1 MPAVKPPRRGA
12 GAVAAGAGL
21 VCCKCLILDR
31 PPPLVPDSPKPPT
44 PQEREQAFSL
54 FNRASAELA
63 DVYRELEQRVARL
76 NAELAVA
83 NGELRRQ
90 YDEKEALS
98 RRLSLLLEA
107 LPGGVLVLD
116 GKDTVM
122 EANAAAI
129 EMLGGRIF
137 NRPWTAVQS
146 ECLVPTGAVQEWRVR
161 RGEADTDAMADA
173 RWVNI
178 SSSQIDPAGGRVLLL
193 SEVTEAYRI
202 REQLERHQ
210 KLSAMG
216 EMAAGLAHQLRT
228 PLATALLYAGNLARR
243 RLSDTDR
250 QRFAEKALARLKDL
264 ERMIHDMLTFLRG
277 APSSREPI
285 ALGELVAE
293 AAQVME
299 PQMADR
305 RVHLG
310 VEVEGGFAELRGDRK
325 ALCGALLNLLENAL
339 QASDPGG
346 TVKLAAR
353 LEGARVAISVSDR
366 GRGMSPDVQ
375 RRLFQPFFTTRA
387 EGTGLGLAIMRSVVD
402 AHGGEVE
409 VDSEPGRGTTFTVH
423 LPCRPLSV
431 EATS

>member
-1 MPAVKPPRRGA
+1 MLPGSSLNRQQ
-12 GAVAAGAGL
+12 
-21 VCCKCLILDR
+21 
-31 PPPLVPDSPKPPT
+31 PLVSNPPKPPS
-44 PQEREQAFSL
+44 PQELEQAFSL

-63 DVYRELEQRVARL
+63 DVYRELEQQVARL
-76 NAELAVA
+76 NSELAIA

-98 RRLSLLLEA
+98 RRLSLLLDA

-116 GKDTVM
+116 AQGLVV

-129 EMLGGRIF
+129 ELLGGRIF
-137 NRPWTAVQS
+137 NRAWDAVQA
-146 ECLVPTGAVQEWRVR
+146 ECLVPTASPQEWCVPRI
-161 RGEADTDAMADA
+161 EAATGAAHEP
-173 RWVNI
+173 RWVSI
-178 SSSQIDPAGGRVLLL
+178 SASQIDPAGGRVVLL
-193 SEVTEAYRI
+193 SEVSEAYRM

-228 PLATALLYAGNLARR
+228 PLATALLYAGNLTRE
-243 RLSDTDR
+243 RLSETDR

-277 APSSREPI
+277 APSGREAIPVR
-285 ALGELVAE
+285 ELVAE
-293 AAQVME
+293 LTQVME

-305 RVHLG
+305 RVQLR
-310 VEVEGGFAELRGDRK
+310 VDLQCASARVRGDRK

-339 QASDPGG
+339 QASAAGG
-346 TVKLAAR
+346 AVTLAAGVESGR
-353 LEGARVAISVSDR
+353 IAISVSDQ
-366 GRGMSPDVQ
+366 GKGMSPEVQ
-375 RRLFQPFFTTRA
+375 RRLFQPFFTTRP

-409 VDSEPGRGTTFTVH
+409 VRSEPGRGTTFTVH
-423 LPCRPLSV
+423 LPCQPAIAGTAR
-431 EATS
+431 